1 VIDFVATRQG
11 TDPKAAACARLL
23 TAVIA
28 MSIRDACRPPNK
40 AEKRGN
46 PRVIDIDQEALSA
59 LRFLFARRSPFSL
72 YCSLIGAGA
81 EDIRRALIDPDK
93 TRGNELKDKDFRIL
107 RARLT
112 WSGLREDMWT
122 A

>member
-1 VIDFVATRQG
+1 
-11 TDPKAAACARLL
+11 
-23 TAVIA
+23 
-28 MSIRDACRPPNK
+28 M
-40 AEKRGN
+40 
-46 PRVIDIDQEALSA
+46 IDIDQEALSA
-59 LRFLFARRSPFSL
+59 LRFLFARQSPFSL